1 MFKVIFIIVA
11 DIMNKR
17 PKFVTPNTTVQ
28 EAAKIMSEFRIGSV
42 IVIDNGKVVGILTER
57 DILTKLVSK
66 GERPETTLV
75 KDIMTKKV
83 HFINQKASLEDAAN
97 MMVKYEIKKLPV
109 IDDNENLV
117 GIITAS
123 DIIAF
128 EKKLIERISFLMV
141 SRKETYVGG

>member
-1 MFKVIFIIVA
+1 MIFIIVA